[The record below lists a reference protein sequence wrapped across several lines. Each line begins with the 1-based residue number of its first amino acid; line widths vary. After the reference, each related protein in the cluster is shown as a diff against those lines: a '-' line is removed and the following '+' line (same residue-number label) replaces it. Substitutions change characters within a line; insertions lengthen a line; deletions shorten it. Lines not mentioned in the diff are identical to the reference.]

1 MCFIS
6 WAWQKHGHKKT
17 IPLSKRE
24 VKQGAKSMLM
34 EPKNLVMEQLLQ
46 KAQAIL
52 LYVWEK
58 EKKNKCSNY
67 TDIYICTWNK
77 ITWVRAKSGLI
88 MISRWSGDKK
98 CWICIQYNV
107 GKNDENL
114 HKKISVCETKN
125 IIY

>member
-1 MCFIS
+1 MYIFFLCFIS

-34 EPKNLVMEQLLQ
+34 EPKNLVMEQLLE

-58 EKKNKCSNY
+58 EKK
-67 TDIYICTWNK
+67 
-77 ITWVRAKSGLI
+77 
-88 MISRWSGDKK
+88 
-98 CWICIQYNV
+98 
-107 GKNDENL
+107 
-114 HKKISVCETKN
+114 KKINVVITRTFTYVHGTK
-125 IIY
+125 